1 LSLHSPNEEGY
12 SLDNGI
18 IRKGELI
25 WIGHN
30 SALTTKL
37 ISSYHAS
44 AMGGHSGAQA
54 TYHRL
59 KRMFEWKG
67 MKGEVE
73 DFIKQCSVYQQAKH
87 ERQHPVG
94 LLQLFPIPAGAWQ
107 DITMD
112 FIEGLPRSDGSNAI
126 LVVVDKF
133 TKYAHFIPME
143 HPFTAHQVTSAVL
156 NHVVKLHGLP
166 NSIVSDR
173 DRIFTTSFWKEL
185 FKLLDK
191 KLLMSTSYHPQ
202 TDGQSE
208 WVNQC
213 LEMYLRCTVQQS
225 LTKWKNW
232 LPLAELWYN
241 SSSLFIEMLTIQ
253 GPLGYEPRLSSFPV
267 LSLSTAQGMP
277 SLLAERDT
285 HVQLIKNN
293 LAVAQTRIMHQAD
306 KNRVDRQFQVGDLVL
321 LRLHLML
328 NPQ

>member
-1 LSLHSPNEEGY
+1 
-12 SLDNGI
+12 
-18 IRKGELI
+18 
-25 WIGHN
+25 
-30 SALTTKL
+30 
-37 ISSYHAS
+37 
-44 AMGGHSGAQA
+44 
-54 TYHRL
+54 
-59 KRMFEWKG
+59 
-67 MKGEVE
+67 
-73 DFIKQCSVYQQAKH
+73 
-87 ERQHPVG
+87 
-94 LLQLFPIPAGAWQ
+94 
-107 DITMD
+107 
-112 FIEGLPRSDGSNAI
+112 
-126 LVVVDKF
+126 
-133 TKYAHFIPME
+133 ME

-173 DRIFTTSFWKEL
+173 DRIFTSSFWKEL

-208 WVNQC
+208 RVNQC

-225 LTKWKNW
+225 PTKWKNW

-241 SSSLFIEMLTIQ
+241 SSSLFIEMLPIQ
-253 GPLGYEPRLSSFPV
+253 GPLGYEPRLTSFPV

-321 LRLHLML
+321 LRLHPYAQSTVAIDHIL
-328 NPQ
+328 NLHSSFFGPYKVLQKIGTAAYKIELPEGSMVHPTFHVSQLKPFSADYSLVYSDLAKIPDLTSLEVTPESILQRRLVKKGNNVVVQVLVKWSHLLTASATWED